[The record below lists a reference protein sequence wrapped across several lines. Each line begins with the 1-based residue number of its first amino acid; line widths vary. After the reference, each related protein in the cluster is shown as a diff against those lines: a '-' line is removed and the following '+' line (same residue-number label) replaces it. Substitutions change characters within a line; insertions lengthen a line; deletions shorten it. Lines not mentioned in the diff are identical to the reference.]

1 MWFRF
6 SDIYRQYTIFGENGQ
21 LNSLPKSHHMLHSKT
36 YKRYADPAAKTC
48 EDWFRACFYKV
59 NDICIQ
65 PDRRHSHDDQ
75 KFAQFL
81 KRTCD
86 CGRKVEYCCYD
97 RCKDEKKQKEREGLL
112 EAKRRAFFFFLLFFP
127 DKKLGLM

>member
-97 RCKDEKKQKEREGLL
+97 RCKDEKKHKES
-112 EAKRRAFFFFLLFFP
+112 KRKHCGFSADRRRRNKGDNSEKA
-127 DKKLGLM
+127 

>member
-59 NDICIQ
+59 TIFVFSPIAAIAMTIKNLLSSLRGPVTAAGRWNIVVTTDA
-65 PDRRHSHDDQ
+65 RM
-75 KFAQFL
+75 KKAQ
-81 KRTCD
+81 RT
-86 CGRKVEYCCYD
+86 GRTS
-97 RCKDEKKQKEREGLL
+97 
-112 EAKRRAFFFFLLFFP
+112 
-127 DKKLGLM
+127 

>member
-1 MWFRF
+1 
-6 SDIYRQYTIFGENGQ
+6 
-21 LNSLPKSHHMLHSKT
+21 MLHSKT

-97 RCKDEKKQKEREGLL
+97 RCKDEKKHKEREGLL

-127 DKKLGLM
+127 IKS

>member
-65 PDRRHSHDDQ
+65 PDRRLAMTIKNLLSSLSGPVTAAGRWNIVVTTDARMKKSTKNGKD
-75 KFAQFL
+75 FL
-81 KRTCD
+81 KL
-86 CGRKVEYCCYD
+86 
-97 RCKDEKKQKEREGLL
+97 KEEPSS
-112 EAKRRAFFFFLLFFP
+112 FFSFFSR
-127 DKKLGLM
+127 

>member
-97 RCKDEKKQKEREGLL
+97 RCKDEKKHKEREGLL
-112 EAKRRAFFFFLLFFP
+112 EAKRRAFFFFFLFFP
-127 DKKLGLM
+127 IKS